1 MFPGTDAAT
10 ESINDLFFEQP
21 MAVVSPDPQVS
32 KIIWKEYTRI
42 WQIDWHSNKFGL
54 LHWKAPW
61 KIMLRKQFVQ
71 FLFFRFSMLILSFID
86 VLFDANLGAFH
97 RLPTGNLWNYEEI
110 ESAENR
116 PNRELR
122 PNGN

>member
-42 WQIDWHSNKFGL
+42 WQIDWHSIKFGL
-54 LHWKAPW
+54 LHWNAPW
-61 KIMLRKQFVQ
+61 KIMSMRQFVQ
-71 FLFFRFSMLILSFID
+71 FLFFRFAMLMLSFID
-86 VLFDANLGAFH
+86 VFFDANLGAIQK
-97 RLPTGNLWNYEEI
+97 LPTINFSKFDFCL
-110 ESAENR
+110 
-116 PNRELR
+116 
-122 PNGN
+122 